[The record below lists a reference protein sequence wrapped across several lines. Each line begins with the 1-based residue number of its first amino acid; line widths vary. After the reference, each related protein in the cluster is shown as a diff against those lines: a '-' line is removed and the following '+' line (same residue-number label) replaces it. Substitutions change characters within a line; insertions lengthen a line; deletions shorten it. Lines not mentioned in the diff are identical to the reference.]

1 MGRRWSATI
10 LGGLGALLLALG
22 VAMFSVV
29 GTVSSASATRNTVES
44 LMRNQL
50 FRQAIADEVVTAI
63 EDSGD
68 TPQEKVVFSLA
79 RPLIENAVS
88 RAIDSS
94 RLQDFVGDVS
104 FTAYEVFVE
113 EKPPAEVDVSPVIDV
128 AVDAIK
134 QIDPRIAKNFS
145 PKVKPLT
152 LERNIDSPDLRTIRD
167 DVQTGMWVLIVVGL
181 LLQIAAWFLSV
192 EHNSKKLL
200 QLGRRI
206 AAAGSAMAIAAVVA
220 RQVVPGYASENK
232 DLAKAI
238 TSFATSPLY
247 VRGIVI
253 AVIGVALAV
262 GGYLG
267 ERRTRHGEPAPT
279 DIVSSR

>member
-1 MGRRWSATI
+1 MSRRWSATF

-22 VAMFSVV
+22 VATFSVV
-29 GTVSSASATRNTVES
+29 GSVSSASATRTTVES
-44 LMRNQL
+44 LMRNQS
-50 FRQAIADEVVTAI
+50 FRQAIAEEVVTAI
-63 EDSGD
+63 ADSGD

-88 RAIDSS
+88 RAIDSP
-94 RLQDFVGDVS
+94 RLQDFIGEVS
-104 FTAYEVFVE
+104 FKAYEVFVDE
-113 EKPPAEVDVSPVIDV
+113 QPSAEVDVSPVIDV

-145 PKVKPLT
+145 PKVEPLT
-152 LERNIDSPDLRTIRD
+152 LERTVDSPDLRAIRD
-167 DVQTGMWVLIVVGL
+167 DVQTGMWVLIVVGVL
-181 LLQIAAWFLSV
+181 FQVATWFVSV
-192 EHNSKKLL
+192 GHNSKKLL

-206 AAAGSAMAIAAVVA
+206 AIVGSAMAIAAVVA

-232 DLAKAI
+232 DLVTAI
-238 TSFATSPLY
+238 TTFATSPLF

-253 AVIGVALAV
+253 ALIGVVLAV

-267 ERRTRHGEPAPT
+267 ERRTRYGETAPT
-279 DIVSSR
+279 DVVGGR